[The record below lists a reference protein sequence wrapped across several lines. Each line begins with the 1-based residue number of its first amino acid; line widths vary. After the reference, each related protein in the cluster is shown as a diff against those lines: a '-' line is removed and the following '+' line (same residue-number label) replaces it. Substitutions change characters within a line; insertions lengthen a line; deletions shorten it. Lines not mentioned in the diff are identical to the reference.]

1 MKTNVVKEFHN
12 QMPYNKMVQFM
23 NDNGITVMQA
33 VIANEADNQW
43 PLGHEQTEE
52 EFEEICQEVYNNYL
66 EHALEP
72 DIDIWHLVDEA
83 LTKRGYKEE
92 L

>member
-1 MKTNVVKEFHN
+1 MKYN
-12 QMPYNKMVQFM
+12 QMVKFM
-23 NDNGITVMQA
+23 NDNGILVMQA
-33 VIANEADNQW
+33 VIANEVDNQW
-43 PLGHEQTEE
+43 PLGYEQTDE

-66 EHALEP
+66 ENALEP
-72 DIDIWHLVDEA
+72 DIDVWYLVDEA